1 MDRYI
6 KSKAQADLEGINK
19 HIERSI
25 DSFFTSLFTLITFRF
40 SLIYD
45 TTLGFFWVN
54 DEEKDSSLVHRQGI
68 TAHWYYPE
76 IVC

>member
-1 MDRYI
+1 MLTLETNGDAQHFLGFHMYIKIHCIMDRYI

-45 TTLGFFWVN
+45 TTLGFF
-54 DEEKDSSLVHRQGI
+54 
-68 TAHWYYPE
+68 
-76 IVC
+76 